1 MKSKVAGPSH
11 CPMPNIWD
19 LYKLE
24 GLALNT
30 FHGPLP
36 QLWIL
41 ESDLSFSWEH
51 GCYSEKH
58 T

>member
-30 FHGPLP
+30 FHAPL

>member
-1 MKSKVAGPSH
+1 MKSKVADPSH

-30 FHGPLP
+30 FHAPLP
-36 QLWIL
+36 QL
-41 ESDLSFSWEH
+41 
-51 GCYSEKH
+51 
-58 T
+58 